1 MLLINIYLYSTRS
14 QHQKEKN
21 MNIILMLFVSILKF
35 YRDATALL
43 RISVLLIDGLHS
55 FTYCLVFTL
64 CYFAYKLVL

>member
-1 MLLINIYLYSTRS
+1 
-14 QHQKEKN
+14 

-35 YRDATALL
+35 YRVATALL